1 MLGSSDFLDE
11 IEAKKTGWRLF
22 GPIGAQKGPNERHF
36 VDTGCLK
43 DLDERGVLCAI
54 MTDGPARNPWMI
66 LAQAGEA
73 VRFGCPAERVL
84 RMITINAATILGCED
99 RIGSLEVGKDA
110 DLVLFDQNPVVST
123 AAKAPLTM
131 VDGEVVAGGKRSF
144 LSSALPKSKACPF

>member
-1 MLGSSDFLDE
+1 M
-11 IEAKKTGWRLF
+11 R
-22 GPIGAQKGPNERHF
+22 
-36 VDTGCLK
+36 
-43 DLDERGVLCAI
+43 RGVLCAI

-110 DLVLFDQNPVVST
+110 DLVLFDQKSGRFHRGES
-123 AAKAPLTM
+123 AA
-131 VDGEVVAGGKRSF
+131 DDGGFGEVVYRR
-144 LSSALPKSKACPF
+144 

>member
-1 MLGSSDFLDE
+1 M
-11 IEAKKTGWRLF
+11 
-22 GPIGAQKGPNERHF
+22 
-36 VDTGCLK
+36 
-43 DLDERGVLCAI
+43 CAI

-110 DLVLFDQNPVVST
+110 DLVLFDHNPVVST
-123 AAKAPLTM
+123 AAKALLTM
-131 VDGEVVAGGKRSF
+131 VDGEVVYRR
-144 LSSALPKSKACPF
+144 